1 MSGLDLFLAA
11 ILTVSTVAGFMKGF
25 FRLGIGLVATF
36 LAFFVASWFYAEAGE
51 WAIPYTS
58 SRGIAN
64 FVGFVLIFLGIM
76 IAGAVV
82 SRLLTHF
89 FKWIGLSWLDR
100 AGGGVLG
107 LIRGALISL
116 VIVLMITAFLPGDPP
131 PAILNSRI
139 APYVL
144 DGAHV
149 LSLTTSTELKQ
160 QFRQTYE
167 KTRQNYEKTKKAWVD
182 PVREKLEKLEK

>member
-149 LSLTTSTELKQ
+149 LSLTTSPELKQ